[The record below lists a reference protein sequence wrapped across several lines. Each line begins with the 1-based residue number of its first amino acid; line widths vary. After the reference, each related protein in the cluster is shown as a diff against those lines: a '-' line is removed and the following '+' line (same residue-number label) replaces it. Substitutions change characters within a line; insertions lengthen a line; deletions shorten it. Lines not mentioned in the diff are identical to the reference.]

1 VNGIHDM
8 GGMQDMGPILRERDE
23 PLFHAEWERRVYAL
37 CAAADIDWPV
47 MRRHIELIPPA
58 DYLRLSYYER
68 WLVALTAALTKTG
81 VLTPAE
87 VASGTGAVGVPK
99 GWHVLALAE
108 VSEELAPATTAGEK
122 LSSTARFHTGQRVRA
137 RNINPVGHTRLPR
150 YVRGKLGTIEHEGE
164 VVELQDMDANG
175 AALGKRPQHV
185 YCVCFTSRE
194 LWGEQANVRDAV
206 YVDMWEDYLE
216 SA

>member
-23 PLFHAEWERRVYAL
+23 PIFHAEWERRVYAL
-37 CAAADIDWPV
+37 SRAADIDWPI
-47 MRRHIELIPPA
+47 MRHHIELIAPA
-58 DYLRLSYYER
+58 DYLRMSYYER
-68 WLVALTAALTKTG
+68 WLDALTAALTKTG
-81 VLTPAE
+81 ALTPAE
-87 VASGTGAVGVPK
+87 IASGTAPVGVPQ
-99 GWHVLALAE
+99 GWQVLTVAE
-108 VSEELAPATTAGEK
+108 VSEDLAPATKAAEK
-122 LSSTARFHTGQRVRA
+122 PSSTARFHTGQRVRA
-137 RNINPVGHTRLPR
+137 CNINPVGHTRLPR
-150 YVRGKLGTIEHEGE
+150 YVRGKLGSIEREGE

-175 AALGKRPQHV
+175 AALRKRPQHV
-185 YCVCFTSRE
+185 YSVRFTSRE

>member
-1 VNGIHDM
+1 MAEIAL
-8 GGMQDMGPILRERDE
+8 PRD
-23 PLFHAEWERRVYAL
+23 F
-37 CAAADIDWPV
+37 DT
-47 MRRHIELIPPA
+47 
-58 DYLRLSYYER
+58 RL
-68 WLVALTAALTKTG
+68 AALDRAINR
-81 VLTPAE
+81 LQSNPEATPDE
-87 VASGTGAVGVPK
+87 VVSLAKQFEQEMAKLQEQAK
-99 GWHVLALAE
+99 GLKQLK
-108 VSEELAPATTAGEK
+108 ELAQQM
-122 LSSTARFHTGQRVRA
+122 GQRVRA

-185 YCVCFTSRE
+185 YRVCFTSRE